1 MEADAYKEALAKATE
16 ALSLLPEEGGA
27 AHRAGALSLRGLV
40 LATLGKDEAA
50 VKDFDALI
58 KLQPDRSDGLIKRG
72 SLLFRMG
79 HLERA
84 LADFDC
90 SVLILRRQEGE
101 AEGGGGGD
109 AALANALHQRGLVHA
124 KMSDLYA
131 AVDDVTEAYKLDRA
145 NPLYKQHMGE
155 LAQKLGYHVATQGPR
170 GAESPLTGEA
180 AQLAQQ
186 LLAGATGSL
195 KS

>member
-1 MEADAYKEALAKATE
+1 MIFCKEHQNIGKYPKEARLRNAYTHYV
-16 ALSLLPEEGGA
+16 SLLPEEGGA

-58 KLQPDRSDGLIKRG
+58 KLQPDRPDGLIKRG

-101 AEGGGGGD
+101 TEGGGGGD
-109 AALANALHQRGLVHA
+109 AA